1 MQEIYKDQTLGAVVA
16 LTTVIAYL
24 NTSVGKTQLRSL
36 HCVILFPFSSL
47 RVSFGARL
55 IIRNGR

>member
-55 IIRNGR
+55 